1 MQKFV
6 NQIKNRINLFKHLK
20 TAIFVG
26 AILNVINQANAVID
40 LEFDKLNYFKLVLTF
55 FVPFAVSV
63 YSAATSKNLK
73 SANDKSSNI

>member
-1 MQKFV
+1 MQKFI

-26 AILNVINQANAVID
+26 VILNVINQANAVVN

-63 YSAATSKNLK
+63 YSAATTKNLYNG
-73 SANDKSSNI
+73 NDKSSNI